1 MTSPGKGQW
10 DTAELE
16 SLRSQGD
23 PEADAVVGAHFAQE
37 RAGAAELFRRLAF
50 SEATSDAPPDPVA
63 QYLAA
68 TPRAPGWLD
77 PVVLNRAQSWFAR
90 VGSHVFCALY
100 AGSLPTA
107 YACHQGAQVLATTA
121 RLETD
126 AKRRLNETAQFV
138 LDVMRPEGLEPGG
151 AGYQAVRRVRL
162 MHASVRWLIEH
173 DPRVN
178 WDGAQLGRPVNQED
192 LLMTILTFTEVVFE
206 GFDRTGVDYTPS
218 DAHDYLHLW
227 SYVGYL
233 LGVEPRFLPLDRSSA
248 ETLMEH
254 VRSMHFGPS
263 EAGRELTA
271 ALLDQARALLPRPFK
286 GLPETAIRWYV
297 GDPTADLISVPPAD
311 WTRAAFGP
319 LASLTRRVSAVG
331 AHRRFLAGFSER
343 FGRAMLTAAVDAER
357 AGDRASFSI
366 PEELKEPLGVRGDQ
380 RALALWPFRRAGR
393 G

>member
-1 MTSPGKGQW
+1 MTAPGYGRW
-10 DTAELE
+10 DRAELE
-16 SLRSQGD
+16 ALRSRGD
-23 PEADAVVGAHFAQE
+23 PEADAVVGAHFAAE
-37 RAGAAELFRRLAF
+37 RAGPAELFRRLAF
-50 SEATSDAPPDPVA
+50 SDAPSDTPTDPVA
-63 QYLAA
+63 RYLADI
-68 TPRAPGWLD
+68 PPAPGWLD
-77 PVVLNRAQSWFAR
+77 PVMLDRAQSWFAR
-90 VGSHVFCALY
+90 IGSHVFCALY

-126 AKRRLNETAQFV
+126 AKRRLNETAQFL
-138 LDVMRPEGLEPGG
+138 LDVMRPGGLEPGG
-151 AGYQAVRRVRL
+151 PGFQAVRRVRL
-162 MHASVRWLIEH
+162 MHAAVRWLIEH
-173 DPRVN
+173 DPRVG
-178 WDGAQLGRPVNQED
+178 WDGAGLGRPVNQED

-206 GFDRTGVDYTPS
+206 GFDRTGVDYTPC

-254 VRSMHFGPS
+254 VRSAHFGPS
-263 EAGRELTA
+263 EAGGELTK
-271 ALLDQARALLPRPFK
+271 ALLDQARTLLPRPFK
-286 GLPETAIRWYV
+286 GLPGTAIRWYV
-297 GDPTADLISVPPAD
+297 GDPTADLTGVPAAD

-319 LASLTRRVSAVG
+319 LASLTRRISAVG
-331 AHRRFLAGFSER
+331 AHRRFLANFSDR

-380 RALALWPFRRAGR
+380 RASGLWPFRRAGR

>member
-1 MTSPGKGQW
+1 MTGPITGQW

-16 SLRSQGD
+16 SLRSRGD
-23 PEADAVVGAHFAQE
+23 PEADAVVGAHFADE
-37 RAGAAELFRRLAF
+37 RADAGELFRRLAF
-50 SEATSDAPPDPVA
+50 SQVPADAPDDAVGR
-63 QYLAA
+63 YLAG
-68 TPRAPGWLD
+68 TPPVPGWLD
-77 PVVLNRAQSWFAR
+77 PVVLSRAQSWFAQ
-90 VGSHVFCALY
+90 VGTHVFCALY

-107 YACHQGAQVLATTA
+107 YACHQGVRVLATTA

-138 LDVMRPEGLEPGG
+138 LDVMRPGGLDAGG
-151 AGYQAVRRVRL
+151 AGFQAVRRVRL
-162 MHASVRWLIEH
+162 MHAAVRWLIEH
-173 DPRVN
+173 DPRVD
-178 WDGAQLGRPVNQED
+178 WDVAELGRPLNQED

-233 LGVEPRFLPLDRSSA
+233 LGVEPRFLPLDRSAA

-254 VRSMHFGPS
+254 VRSVHFGAS
-263 EAGRELTA
+263 EAGRDLIV
-271 ALLDQARALLPRPFK
+271 ALLDQARGLLSWPLK
-286 GLPETAIRWYV
+286 GLPGTAVRWYV
-297 GDPTADLISVPPAD
+297 GDATADLIGVPAAD
-311 WTRAAFGP
+311 WTRAVFGP

-343 FGRAMLTAAVDAER
+343 FGRAMLTAAVAAER
-357 AGDRASFSI
+357 GGDRASFSI
-366 PEELKEPLGVRGDQ
+366 PEELQAPLGVTADR
-380 RALALWPFRRAGR
+380 RAIALWPFRRAGP